1 MYFLIYR
8 RSAMARPSVIVA
20 SLLGLIASPTLL
32 PTITTPAAAQ
42 EQEWIAGDQN
52 DGDLRDLLRDWVQ
65 DRPDRR
71 DMLMDLVQDRRDDRR
86 DRRAELV
93 DRFRDRRDMRRS
105 LRDRISNNNDDEE
118 DDGSLRDR
126 LRERV
131 AERRSGNC
139 YFLTR
144 SLRNEDQSLL
154 VLVRRQICRD

>member
-1 MYFLIYR
+1 
-8 RSAMARPSVIVA
+8 MARPSIIVA
-20 SLLGLIASPTLL
+20 SLLALIASPALL
-32 PTITTPAAAQ
+32 PTIATPAAAQ
-42 EQEWIAGDQN
+42 EQEWSGGDQN
-52 DGDLRDLLRDWVQ
+52 DASVRDLLRDGVS

-71 DMLMDLVQDRRDDRR
+71 DMLMDLIQDRRDERR
-86 DRRAELV
+86 DRRAEIV

-105 LRDRISNNNDDEE
+105 LRDQISNGDDNDDE
-118 DDGSLRDR
+118 GGTIRDS

-144 SLRNEDQSLL
+144 SLRNEDQTLL